1 MNCSPSGSSVL
12 GIFWARM
19 LEWIAIYFS
28 SRFVGLTIKFRWI
41 FSCLEGQHPQQLNCS
56 RVNCIM
62 NNHKLILHKI
72 DHILSFLRASL
83 VAQIVK
89 HLPAMGSIPGL
100 GRSPGEENGNSLQY
114 SCLNYF
120 FEKKLFILFNFI
132 PECLHKMTFSFI
144 ATTVL
149 SYLMKVKI
157 QSFNIQLIFTFP

>member
-89 HLPAMGSIPGL
+89 HLPAMREDQGSIPGL
-100 GRSPGEENGNSLQY
+100 GRSPGEVNGNPLQH
-114 SCLNYF
+114 SCLENPMDRGTWQATVHRVSRVRHNLAT
-120 FEKKLFILFNFI
+120 KPL
-132 PECLHKMTFSFI
+132 PPPSALHIKED
-144 ATTVL
+144 A
-149 SYLMKVKI
+149 
-157 QSFNIQLIFTFP
+157 